1 RQYVSEIK
9 NSRRS
14 FLHIRSHPENFIDGG
29 EPTGHFLRAT
39 EAQAQHPL
47 LVLQINKLEVCNNFK
62 DVLPL
67 VLGGLRAAQ
76 CSSAISLSDLAFITQ
91 RIEKTRQSQGT
102 PL

>member
-1 RQYVSEIK
+1 MLAELIAWATQEACYPGQSDLVMVSLAALQRQSVSEIK

-47 LVLQINKLEVCNNFK
+47 L
-62 DVLPL
+62 
-67 VLGGLRAAQ
+67 
-76 CSSAISLSDLAFITQ
+76 ISLTPKPGQICFVVSETEQ
-91 RIEKTRQSQGT
+91 RLGER
-102 PL
+102 